1 MSQTFYKK
9 GFLALAVATALGVS
23 TFVQADLKIGVAGPM
38 TGANAAFGEQYMKG
52 AQAAAD
58 AINKA
63 GGING
68 EKIKLVAGDDA
79 CEPKQAVAVANRLV
93 DQDKV
98 IGVVGHF
105 CSSNTIP
112 ASEVYADAGVI
123 MITPGSTNPQVT
135 ERGLDAVFRMC
146 GRDDQQG
153 IVAGDY
159 IVDVLKGK
167 KVAVINDKDTYG
179 KGLADATSAQL
190 TKRGVK
196 PILEEG
202 LTRGEKD
209 FSALVTKIRGAGADV
224 VYFGGLHPE
233 AGPLVRQLREAG
245 LKDVKFMSDDGIVTD
260 ELVAT
265 AGGPQYVD
273 GVYMTFGA
281 DPRLLPDSKAVV
293 EEFRKAGTEPEG
305 YTLYAYA
312 SIQAL
317 ADAFNGAKSNSGE
330 KAAEWLKK
338 NPVKTVMGEKT
349 WDAKGDLKVSD
360 YVVYQW
366 DKDGKY
372 HQLEKQK

>member
-23 TFVQADLKIGVAGPM
+23 AFAQADVKIGVAGPM

-58 AINKA
+58 AVNAA
-63 GGING
+63 GGVNG
-68 EKIKLVAGDDA
+68 EKIVLVKGDDA
-79 CEPKQAVAVANRLV
+79 CEPKQAVTVAKDLTN
-93 DQDKV
+93 QKV
-98 IGVVGHF
+98 AGVVGHF
-105 CSSNTIP
+105 CSSSTIP
-112 ASEVYADAGVI
+112 ASEIYDEAGI
-123 MITPGSTNPQVT
+123 IAITPGSTNPAVT
-135 ERGLDAVFRMC
+135 ERGLSAMFRMC

-167 KVAVINDKDTYG
+167 KVVVLHDKDTYG
-179 KGLADATSAQL
+179 QGLADATKAQL
-190 TKRGVK
+190 EKRGVK
-196 PILEEG
+196 PVLYEG

-209 FSALVTKIRGAGADV
+209 FSTIVTKIRGAGADI

-233 AGPLVRQLREAG
+233 AGPLVRQLREQG

-260 ELVAT
+260 ELVTT
-265 AGGPQYVD
+265 AGGPQFVD
-273 GVYMTFGA
+273 GVLMTFGA
-281 DPRLLPDSKAVV
+281 DPRMLPDSKTVV
-293 EEFRKAGTEPEG
+293 DEFRKKGTEPEG

-312 SIQAL
+312 SVQTL
-317 ADAFNGAKSNSGE
+317 AAAFNGAKSNKGE
-330 KAAEWLKK
+330 EAAAWLKK

>member
-1 MSQTFYKK
+1 MSQTFYRK

-23 TFVQADLKIGVAGPM
+23 SFAQADVKIGVAGPM
-38 TGANAAFGEQYMKG
+38 TGANASFGEQYMKG

-68 EKIKLVAGDDA
+68 EKIVLVQGDDA
-79 CEPKQAVAVANRLV
+79 CEPKQAVAVANKMG
-93 DQDKV
+93 QEKV
-98 IGVVGHF
+98 AGVVGHF
-105 CSSNTIP
+105 CSSSTIP
-112 ASEVYADAGVI
+112 ASEVYADAGI
-123 MITPGSTNPQVT
+123 IAITPGSTNPAVT
-135 ERGLDAVFRMC
+135 ERGLPDMFRMC

-179 KGLADATSAQL
+179 KGLADATAQQL

-196 PILEEG
+196 PVIEEG

-209 FSALVTKIRGAGADV
+209 FSALVTKIRSAGADV

-233 AGPLVRQLREAG
+233 AGPLVRQLREQG

-260 ELVAT
+260 ELVTT

-293 EEFRKAGTEPEG
+293 EEFRKSGYEPEG

-312 SIQAL
+312 SVQAL
-317 ADAFNGAKSNSGE
+317 AAGFNGAKSNKGE
-330 KAAEWLKK
+330 DASKWLKAH
-338 NPVKTVMGEKT
+338 PVKTVMGEKN

-366 DKDGKY
+366 DANGKY

>member
-23 TFVQADLKIGVAGPM
+23 AFAQADIKIGVAGPM

-58 AINKA
+58 AVNAA
-63 GGING
+63 GGVNG
-68 EKIKLVAGDDA
+68 EKIVLVKGDDA
-79 CEPKQAVAVANRLV
+79 CEPKQAVTVAKDLTN
-93 DQDKV
+93 QKV
-98 IGVVGHF
+98 AGVVGHF
-105 CSSNTIP
+105 CSSSTIP
-112 ASEVYADAGVI
+112 ASEIYDEAGI
-123 MITPGSTNPQVT
+123 IAITPGSTNPQVT
-135 ERGLDAVFRMC
+135 ERGLSAMFRMC

-167 KVAVINDKDTYG
+167 KVVVLHDKDTYG
-179 KGLADATSAQL
+179 QGLADATKAQL
-190 TKRGVK
+190 EKRGVK
-196 PILEEG
+196 PVLYEG

-209 FSALVTKIRGAGADV
+209 FSTIVTKIRGAGADV

-233 AGPLVRQLREAG
+233 AGPLVRQLREQG

-260 ELVAT
+260 ELVTT
-265 AGGPQYVD
+265 AGGPQFVD
-273 GVYMTFGA
+273 GVLMTFGA

-293 EEFRKAGTEPEG
+293 DAFRKAGTEPEG

-312 SIQAL
+312 SVQTL
-317 ADAFNGAKSNSGE
+317 AAAFNGAKSNKGE
-330 KAAEWLKK
+330 EAAAWLKK
-338 NPVKTVMGEKT
+338 NPVKTVMGEKA
-349 WDAKGDLKVSD
+349 WDSKGDLKVSD

>member
-23 TFVQADLKIGVAGPM
+23 AFAQADIKIGVAGPM

-58 AINKA
+58 AVNAA
-63 GGING
+63 GGVNG
-68 EKIKLVAGDDA
+68 EKIVLVKGDDA
-79 CEPKQAVAVANRLV
+79 CEPKQAVTVAKDLTN
-93 DQDKV
+93 QKV
-98 IGVVGHF
+98 AGVVGHF
-105 CSSNTIP
+105 CSSSTIP
-112 ASEVYADAGVI
+112 ASEIYDEAGI
-123 MITPGSTNPQVT
+123 IAITPGSTNPAVT
-135 ERGLDAVFRMC
+135 ERGLSAMFRMC

-167 KVAVINDKDTYG
+167 KVVVLHDKDTYG
-179 KGLADATSAQL
+179 QGLADATKAQL
-190 TKRGVK
+190 AKRGVT
-196 PILEEG
+196 PVLYEG

-209 FSALVTKIRGAGADV
+209 FSTIVTKIRGAGADV

-233 AGPLVRQLREAG
+233 AGPLVRQLREQG

-260 ELVAT
+260 ELVTT
-265 AGGPQYVD
+265 AGGPQFVD
-273 GVYMTFGA
+273 GVLMTFGA
-281 DPRLLPDSKAVV
+281 DPRLLPDSKTVV
-293 EEFRKAGTEPEG
+293 DEFRKKGTEPEG

-312 SIQAL
+312 SVQAL
-317 ADAFNGAKSNSGE
+317 AAAFNGAKKNDGE
-330 KAAEWLKK
+330 AAAKWLKANK
-338 NPVKTVMGEKT
+338 VKTVMGEKE
-349 WDAKGDLKVSD
+349 WDQKGDLKVSD

>member
-23 TFVQADLKIGVAGPM
+23 AFAQADVKIGVAGPM

-58 AINKA
+58 AVNAA
-63 GGING
+63 GGVNG
-68 EKIKLVAGDDA
+68 EKIVLVKGDDA
-79 CEPKQAVAVANRLV
+79 CEPKQAVTVAKDLTN
-93 DQDKV
+93 QKV
-98 IGVVGHF
+98 AGVVGHF
-105 CSSNTIP
+105 CSSSTIP
-112 ASEVYADAGVI
+112 ASEIYDEAGI
-123 MITPGSTNPQVT
+123 IAITPGSTNPQVT
-135 ERGLDAVFRMC
+135 ERGLSAMFRMC

-167 KVAVINDKDTYG
+167 KVVVLHDKDTYG
-179 KGLADATSAQL
+179 QGLADATKAQL
-190 TKRGVK
+190 EKRGVK
-196 PILEEG
+196 PVLYEG

-209 FSALVTKIRGAGADV
+209 FSTIVTKIRGAGADV

-233 AGPLVRQLREAG
+233 AGPLVRQLREQG

-260 ELVAT
+260 ELVTT
-265 AGGPQYVD
+265 AGGPQFVD
-273 GVYMTFGA
+273 GVLMTFGA

-293 EEFRKAGTEPEG
+293 DAFRKAGTEPEG

-312 SIQAL
+312 SVQAL
-317 ADAFNGAKSNSGE
+317 AAAFNGAKSNKGE
-330 KAAEWLKK
+330 EAAVWLKK

-349 WDAKGDLKVSD
+349 WDSKGDLKVSD